1 METAKQKILM
11 MQTTLEV
18 WKMKANNV
26 GELKTSVASEKN
38 WADLLQAELR
48 TTRNKLDKVLK
59 NSNKQDRDSK
69 IAYEGVDVSPSLCSQ
84 GQQHKSEILFPGRIF
99 SLISSPWRQEF
110 TIINLLSLNQTSI
123 STSYPA

>member
-84 GQQHKSEILFPGRIF
+84 GQQQVGVQGPITADAAAQWEGEICWP
-99 SLISSPWRQEF
+99 PHQ
-110 TIINLLSLNQTSI
+110 
-123 STSYPA
+123 